1 MGKLK
6 TNVTCVVVLIV
17 GKWKV
22 ENRALLLKILN
33 QSIVR
38 VFGCDHSLDLN
49 TGVNWVR
56 SHWSIANHRC
66 LCTLNDGSFSSSSAG
81 LSCSS
86 FSNLATAPARTS
98 NDPSVATVTTTVPC
112 KDPLLSQLTS
122 PFAEVGHSDRNVYE
136 KEKKLVKSL
145 ALGLG
150 GLSW

>member
-6 TNVTCVVVLIV
+6 TNVTCVVVLFV

-38 VFGCDHSLDLN
+38 VFCCDHSLNLN

-66 LCTLNDGSFSSSSAG
+66 LCTLTDGSFSSSSTC
-81 LSCSS
+81 LFCSS

-112 KDPLLSQLTS
+112 EEPLLSQLTS
-122 PFAEVGHSDRNVYE
+122 PFDEVGHSDRNAYK
-136 KEKKLVKSL
+136 KEKKLV
-145 ALGLG
+145 
-150 GLSW
+150 